1 MSSAAPE
8 LTTFGS
14 ILRFALELEAATSA
28 FYGSAVD
35 VLEKDGLE
43 ALARELSAQHA
54 NRHRLLERTRQRVN
68 EMVLEPISGLDGGRY
83 AFDAAP
89 APGDAV
95 LARALALEEVAGR
108 FYAEASAAA
117 KQALV
122 EASRTFRK
130 LGEEN
135 TRNAERFRT
144 LGEIVSPG

>member
-1 MSSAAPE
+1 MSSPVPE

-14 ILRFALELEAATSA
+14 ILRFAIELEAATSA

-54 NRHRLLERTRQRVN
+54 NRHRLLERARQRVN
-68 EMVLEPISGLDGGRY
+68 EMVLEPIGGLDGGRY
-83 AFDAAP
+83 AFDPTP

-95 LARALALEEVAGR
+95 LARALALEEIAGR
-108 FYAEASAAA
+108 FYAETSAAA
-117 KQALV
+117 KQTLV

-135 TRNAERFRT
+135 RGNVARLRGIGTQ
-144 LGEIVSPG
+144 